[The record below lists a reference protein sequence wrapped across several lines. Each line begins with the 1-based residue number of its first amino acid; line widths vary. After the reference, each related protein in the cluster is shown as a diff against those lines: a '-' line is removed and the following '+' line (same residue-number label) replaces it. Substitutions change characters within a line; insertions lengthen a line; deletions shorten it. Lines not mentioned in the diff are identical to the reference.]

1 VPTPSVPPAAEPGGP
16 GSLRAR
22 LRLAGVVLLGALAL
36 LYAVLAI
43 RLYFFSTANLVLN
56 SLVGV
61 VLAVLAVV
69 YALLTRAVARR
80 SRVGHLVAVAVC
92 VVAAVLAIVPV
103 MAWPDW
109 LAVVANLAAAG
120 ALLGSVPRR
129 LAA

>member
-1 VPTPSVPPAAEPGGP
+1 MPTPSDPPAGAPGGP
-16 GSLRAR
+16 GSVRAR

-43 RLYFFSTANLVLN
+43 RLYFFSTANLALN
-56 SLVGV
+56 GIFGV
-61 VLAVLAVV
+61 VLALLGVV
-69 YALLTRAVARR
+69 YALLTRAVVRR
-80 SRVGHLVAVAVC
+80 SRAGHLVAVAVC

-109 LAVVANLAAAG
+109 LALGANLAAAA

-129 LAA
+129 SVA

>member
-1 VPTPSVPPAAEPGGP
+1 MPTPSV
-16 GSLRAR
+16 RAR
-22 LRLAGVVLLGALAL
+22 LRLAAVVLLGALAL

-43 RLYFFSTANLVLN
+43 RLYFFSATNLALN
-56 SLVGV
+56 ALVGV

-69 YALLTRAVARR
+69 YALLTRAVLRR

-92 VVAAVLAIVPV
+92 VVAAVLAVVPV

-109 LAVVANLAAAG
+109 LAVGTNAAAAA

-129 LAA
+129 SGA